1 MTDDTH
7 RARGASVLEERL
19 ALRALEYGIP
29 PSANR
34 FPYWL
39 GGLTFVSAVLLT
51 VTGVVL
57 AQFYQP
63 SPLGAH
69 DSVVY
74 LVTRVP
80 FGDFVR
86 SLHAWSATAM
96 VLTLVAHLCYVFFR
110 RSYARP
116 REVTWWAGVGM
127 AAVVFFLIVSGT
139 ILRYDQEGFEA
150 LEHLLAGAEMAGLAG
165 APFQEDFTASTP
177 VLARVFQWHTSLF
190 PILLLG
196 LAGLHFWLIRHH
208 GIHSPQ
214 PKTAVFRTH
223 LRRLTGAGVLL
234 FTAVGLLA
242 VLFPE
247 DLGYPPVPGVEM
259 TKPFWALLWVYGLEN
274 LMGLTAM
281 VLGPGLIL
289 AFLTAVP
296 LLDRGPDPS
305 SGIRRA
311 VSAAGIVLLIGTL
324 ALGVY
329 AALAPAQ
336 QHLGM

>member
-1 MTDDTH
+1 MTEDTQTIR
-7 RARGASVLEERL
+7 RASAVEERL
-19 ALRALEYGIP
+19 ALGALEYGIP
-29 PSANR
+29 RAAKR
-34 FPYWL
+34 WQYWL
-39 GGLTFVSAVLLT
+39 GGLTFFNLVVLI

-63 SPLGAH
+63 TPLGAH

-74 LVTRVP
+74 IVTRVP
-80 FGDFVR
+80 LGDFLR

-96 VLTLVAHLCYVFFR
+96 VLTLVAHLGVVFVR

-116 REVTWWAGVGM
+116 REVTWWAGVAM
-127 AAVVFFLIVSGT
+127 AGLVFFLVVTGT

-150 LEHLLAGAEMAGLAG
+150 LEHLLAGADIVGLLG
-165 APFQEDFTASTP
+165 APFREDFTASTP

-190 PILLLG
+190 PILLLA

-208 GIHSPQ
+208 GIHSDE
-214 PKTAVFRTH
+214 PKTEIFRTH
-223 LRRLTGAGVLL
+223 LRRLTGAGLVGFALL
-234 FTAVGLLA
+234 GALA

-247 DLGYPPVPGVEM
+247 DLGYAPVAGAEV

-281 VLGPGLIL
+281 VLGPGLVFLFL
-289 AFLTAVP
+289 AAVP
-296 LLDRGPDPS
+296 LLDRGPDA
-305 SGIRRA
+305 GNRA
-311 VSAAGIVLLIGTL
+311 RGACAAIAVVLFAGVVG
-324 ALGVY
+324 LGLY
-329 AALAPAQ
+329 AWLAPAQ